1 MIKYSRIIIGFSVFL
16 VILIAFECAR
26 TPAPALEPKMTYG
39 AVEAK
44 WVGNTMEKMT
54 LEEKIGQLIACRYTG
69 RFVNQ
74 DSEYVNKLKTLIVEQ
89 KIGGLI
95 LFAGDVYETAH
106 LTNILQ
112 ERAKIPLLIASDL
125 ERGLGNQI
133 DGATL
138 FPPVMS
144 LGAADSEELAYLMG
158 KITALE
164 ARAIGIH
171 MTYAPVVDVNINP
184 DNPIINVRSFGEDP
198 EQVSRLAV
206 PFIKGCQ
213 ENGLIA
219 TAKHFPGHGDTSE
232 DSHTVL
238 PTVKGDRARLDKVE
252 IYPFKIAVE
261 SGIQAIMAA
270 HLSLPAL
277 DPAPNVPSS
286 LSKPILTDLL
296 RNELGFDGII
306 VTDAMGMGGVT
317 TLYEPEEAA
326 LMAIKAGIDMIL
338 LPPKPKEVID
348 ALVQAVRS
356 GEISEERINSSVKR
370 ILEAKARLGLYKQ
383 KLVDLKMLDFKI
395 APRAHLKQADLTFE
409 SAITLVKN
417 EDAVVPLSKKNQRLA
432 VLALSSDPG
441 GYFAGRTFVQ
451 EIKEKNPHV
460 FEFYAEATTGQDTL
474 DAALKKASEADVLIF
489 ALFSRLRADK
499 GSVDLEMNH
508 VHLIREAAKL
518 SKGVIVISFGS
529 PYFLRHFPEVD
540 AYICAYRYADEAQV
554 AAAKAL
560 FGEIDIQGKLPVTI
574 PDLFPIGHG
583 LIVLK
588 KDQSEEIK
596 KH

>member
-1 MIKYSRIIIGFSVFL
+1 MVNNSRIFIGLSIFI
-16 VILIAFECAR
+16 VILMTFECAK
-26 TPAPALEPKMTYG
+26 TPPPALEPGMTFG
-39 AVEAK
+39 SAEAK
-44 WVGNTMEKMT
+44 WVANTMKEMT
-54 LEEKIGQLIACRYTG
+54 LEEKVGQLVACRYTG
-69 RFVNQ
+69 RFVNM
-74 DSEYVNKLKTLIVEQ
+74 DSDYVRDLKQLIVEQ

-95 LFAGDVYETAH
+95 IFQGDVYESAR
-106 LTNILQ
+106 LNNSLQ
-112 ERAKIPLLIASDL
+112 EKAEIPLLIASDL

-144 LGAADSEELAYLMG
+144 LGAADSEELAYRMG

-198 EQVSRLAV
+198 ELVGRLAV

-238 PTVKGDRARLDKVE
+238 PTVKADRERLDKVE

-261 SGIQAIMAA
+261 SGVQAIMAA

-277 DPAPNVPSS
+277 DPTPNVPSS
-286 LSKPILTDLL
+286 LSRPILTDLL
-296 RNELGFDGII
+296 RKELGFEGLI

-317 TLYEPEEAA
+317 TLYKPEEAA
-326 LMAIKAGIDMIL
+326 LRAIHAGIDMIL
-338 LPPKPKEVID
+338 LPPKPKEVIN
-348 ALVQAVRS
+348 ALVKAVRD
-356 GEISEERINSSVKR
+356 GEILEDRIDLSVKR

-383 KLVDLKMLDFKI
+383 KLVDLDLLDIRI
-395 APRAHLKQADLTFE
+395 APRVHLKQAEVTFE
-409 SAITLVKN
+409 KSMTLVKN
-417 EDAVVPLSKKNQRLA
+417 KDDVVPLSNSNQSIA
-432 VLALSSDPG
+432 VLSLSSDPG
-441 GYFAGRTFVQ
+441 GYFAGRTFVR
-451 EIKEKNPHV
+451 EMKKRSPEV
-460 FEFYAEATTGQDTL
+460 FEFYAEATTGQDYL
-474 DAALKKASEADVLIF
+474 DAAFKKASTADVLVI

-499 GSVDLEMNH
+499 GSVGLVMNH

-518 SKGVIVISFGS
+518 PKGVVVVSFGS

-540 AYICAYRYADEAQV
+540 AYICAYRYADEAMR

-560 FGEIDIQGKLPVTI
+560 FGEIDIQGKLPVSI
-574 PDLFPIGHG
+574 PDNYPFGHG
-583 LIVLK
+583 LIVPK
-588 KDQSEEIK
+588 K
-596 KH
+596 

>member
-1 MIKYSRIIIGFSVFL
+1 MIKYSRIFIGFSIFL
-16 VILIAFECAR
+16 VILIAFECAK
-26 TPAPALEPKMTYG
+26 TPTPALEPRMTFG
-39 AVEAK
+39 SDEAK

-54 LEEKIGQLIACRYTG
+54 LEEKVGQLIACRYTG

-74 DSEYVNKLKTLIVEQ
+74 DSEYVNDLKTLVVEQ

-112 ERAKIPLLIASDL
+112 EKAKIPLLIASDL

-144 LGAADSEELAYLMG
+144 LGAADSEELAYRMG

-198 EQVSRLAV
+198 EQVGRLAV

-219 TAKHFPGHGDTSE
+219 TAKHFPGHGDTAE

-238 PTVKGDRARLDKVE
+238 PTVKGDRERLDRVE

-261 SGIQAIMAA
+261 SGVQAIMAA

-277 DPAPNVPSS
+277 DPTPNVPSS
-286 LSKPILTDLL
+286 LYKPILTDLL
-296 RNELGFDGII
+296 RDELGFDGII

-326 LMAIKAGIDMIL
+326 LKAIKAGIDMIL
-338 LPPKPKEVID
+338 LPPKPKEVIA

-356 GEISEERINSSVKR
+356 GEISEKRIDVSVKR

-383 KLVDLKMLDFKI
+383 KLVELELLDMRI
-395 APRAHLKQADLTFE
+395 APRAHLRQAEVTFE
-409 SAITLVKN
+409 KSMTLVKN
-417 EDAVVPLSKKNQRLA
+417 EDAVVPLSGERQSIA

-441 GYFAGRTFVQ
+441 GFFAGRTFVREMKKRGSQ
-451 EIKEKNPHV
+451 V
-460 FEFYAEATTGQDTL
+460 FEFHAEATTGQDYL
-474 DAALKKASEADVLIF
+474 DLALMKARAADVLVF
-489 ALFSRLRADK
+489 ALFSRLRSNK
-499 GSVDLEMNH
+499 GSVGLEMNH
-508 VHLIREAAKL
+508 VHLVREAAKL
-518 SKGVIVISFGS
+518 SKGVVVISFGS

-540 AYICAYRYADEAQV
+540 AYMCAYRYADEAQI

-560 FGEIDIQGKLPVTI
+560 FGEIDIQGKLPVSI
-574 PDLFPIGHG
+574 PDIYPVGHG
-583 LIVLK
+583 LTIPK
-588 KDQSEEIK
+588 RIQ
-596 KH
+596 

>member
-1 MIKYSRIIIGFSVFL
+1 MIKYSRMIIGFSVFL

>member
-508 VHLIREAAKL
+508 VHLIREAAKS

>member
-1 MIKYSRIIIGFSVFL
+1 MKNSRIFVGLSIFI
-16 VILIAFECAR
+16 VILMTFECTK
-26 TPAPALEPKMTYG
+26 TPPPALEPGMTFG
-39 AVEAK
+39 SAEAK
-44 WVGNTMEKMT
+44 WVANTMKEMT
-54 LEEKIGQLIACRYTG
+54 IEEKVGQLIACRYTG
-69 RFVNQ
+69 RFVNM
-74 DSEYVNKLKTLIVEQ
+74 DNEYVRDLKTLIVEQ

-95 LFAGDVYETAH
+95 IFQGDVYESAH
-106 LTNILQ
+106 LNNSLQ
-112 ERAKIPLLIASDL
+112 EKAEIPLLIASDL

-144 LGAADSEELAYLMG
+144 LGAADSEELAYRMG

-198 EQVSRLAV
+198 EQVGRLAV

-219 TAKHFPGHGDTSE
+219 TAKHFPGHGDTAE
-232 DSHTVL
+232 DSHTIL
-238 PTVKGDRARLDKVE
+238 PTVKADRQRLDRVE

-261 SGIQAIMAA
+261 SGVQAIMAA

-277 DPAPNVPSS
+277 DPTPNVPSS

-296 RNELGFDGII
+296 RRELGFEGLI

-326 LMAIKAGIDMIL
+326 LRAVKAGIDMIL

-348 ALVQAVRS
+348 ALVQAVREA
-356 GEISEERINSSVKR
+356 EISEERIDLSVKR
-370 ILEAKARLGLYKQ
+370 ILEAKARLGLYKE
-383 KLVDLKMLDFKI
+383 KFVDLELLDVRI
-395 APRAHLKQADLTFE
+395 APRSHLKQAEVTFE
-409 SAITLVKN
+409 KSMTLVKN
-417 EDAVVPLSKKNQRLA
+417 EGDVVPLSKENQNIC
-432 VLALSSDPG
+432 VLSLSSDPG
-441 GYFAGRTFVQ
+441 GYFAGRTFVR
-451 EIKEKNPHV
+451 EMKKRNPEV
-460 FEFYAEATTGQDTL
+460 FEFYAEATTGQDYL
-474 DAALKKASEADVLIF
+474 DEAFKKASHADVLVI

-499 GSVDLEMNH
+499 GSVGLVMNH
-508 VHLIREAAKL
+508 VHLIREVGKL
-518 SKGVIVISFGS
+518 PKSVVVVSFGS

-540 AYICAYRYADEAQV
+540 AYMCAYRYADEAMR

-560 FGEIDIQGKLPVTI
+560 FGEIDIQGKLPVSI
-574 PDLFPIGHG
+574 PDNYPIGHG
-583 LIVLK
+583 LTIPK
-588 KDQSEEIK
+588 KIQ
-596 KH
+596 

>member
-1 MIKYSRIIIGFSVFL
+1 MMKNSRIFIGLSIFVIIL
-16 VILIAFECAR
+16 MTFECAK
-26 TPAPALEPKMTYG
+26 TPPPALEPGMTFG
-39 AVEAK
+39 SAEAK
-44 WVGNTMEKMT
+44 WVTNTMKTMT
-54 LEEKIGQLIACRYTG
+54 LEEKVGQLIACRYTG
-69 RFVNQ
+69 RFVNK
-74 DSEYVNKLKTLIVEQ
+74 DSEYVRDLKSLIVEQ

-95 LFAGDVYETAH
+95 IFQGDVYESAH
-106 LTNILQ
+106 LNNSLQ
-112 ERAKIPLLIASDL
+112 EKAKIPLLIASDL

-144 LGAADSEELAYLMG
+144 LGATGSEELAYRMG
-158 KITALE
+158 KVTALE

-198 EQVSRLAV
+198 EQVGRLAV

-219 TAKHFPGHGDTSE
+219 TAKHFPGHGDTAE

-238 PTVKGDRARLDKVE
+238 PAVKADRERLDRVE

-261 SGIQAIMAA
+261 SGVQAIMAA

-277 DPAPNVPSS
+277 DPTPNVPSS

-296 RNELGFDGII
+296 RRELGFEGLI

-326 LMAIKAGIDMIL
+326 LRAVNAGIDMIL

-348 ALVQAVRS
+348 ALVQAVRD
-356 GEISEERINSSVKR
+356 GEISEERIDLSVKR
-370 ILEAKARLGLYKQ
+370 ILEAKAMLGLYKE
-383 KLVDLKMLDFKI
+383 KLVDLELLDIRI
-395 APRAHLKQADLTFE
+395 APRAHLKQAEVTFE
-409 SAITLVKN
+409 KSMTLVKN
-417 EDAVVPLSKKNQRLA
+417 EDDVVPLSKENQSIC
-432 VLALSSDPG
+432 VLSLSSDPG
-441 GYFAGRTFVQ
+441 GYFAGMTFVR
-451 EIKEKNPHV
+451 EMKKRNPEV
-460 FEFYAEATTGQDTL
+460 FEFYAEATTGQDYL
-474 DAALKKASEADVLIF
+474 DAAFKKASQADVLVI

-499 GSVDLEMNH
+499 GSVGLVMNH

-518 SKGVIVISFGS
+518 PKSVVVVSFGS
-529 PYFLRHFPEVD
+529 PYFLRHFPEVE
-540 AYICAYRYADEAQV
+540 AYMCAYRHADEAMM

-560 FGEIDIQGKLPVTI
+560 FGEIDIQGKLPVSI
-574 PDLFPIGHG
+574 PDNYTIGHG
-583 LIVLK
+583 LTIPK
-588 KDQSEEIK
+588 KVQ
-596 KH
+596 

>member
-1 MIKYSRIIIGFSVFL
+1 MMRYSRIIISLSIFII
-16 VILIAFECAR
+16 ILMTFECAK
-26 TPAPALEPKMTYG
+26 TPAPALEPRMTFG
-39 AVEAK
+39 SDEAK
-44 WVGNTMEKMT
+44 WVANTMEKMA
-54 LEEKIGQLIACRYTG
+54 LEEKVGQLIACRYTG
-69 RFVNQ
+69 RFVNM
-74 DSEYVNKLKTLIVEQ
+74 DSEFVDELKTLVAEQ

-106 LTNILQ
+106 LNNSLQ
-112 ERAKIPLLIASDL
+112 EKAKIPLLIASDL

-144 LGAADSEELAYLMG
+144 LGAADSEELAYRMG

-198 EQVSRLAV
+198 EQVGRLAV

-219 TAKHFPGHGDTSE
+219 TAKHFPGHGDTDE

-238 PTVKGDRARLDKVE
+238 PTVNADRERLDRVE

-261 SGIQAIMAA
+261 SGVQAIMAA

-277 DPAPNVPSS
+277 DPRQNVPSS
-286 LSKPILTDLL
+286 LSKPILTGLL
-296 RNELGFDGII
+296 REELGFKGII

-317 TLYEPEEAA
+317 TLFEPEEAA
-326 LMAIKAGIDMIL
+326 LRAIKAGIDMVL
-338 LPPKPKEVID
+338 LPPKPKEVIE
-348 ALVQAVRS
+348 ALIQAVRD
-356 GEISEERINSSVKR
+356 GEISEERIDLSVKR

-383 KLVDLKMLDFKI
+383 KLVDLALLDIRI
-395 APRAHLKQADLTFE
+395 APRAHLRQAEVTFE
-409 SAITLVKN
+409 KSMTLVKN
-417 EDAVVPLSKKNQRLA
+417 EDAVVPLSKENQSIAILS
-432 VLALSSDPG
+432 LSSDPG
-441 GYFAGRTFVQ
+441 GFFAGRTFVR
-451 EIKEKNPHV
+451 EMKKKSSRIM
-460 FEFYAEATTGQDTL
+460 EFYAEATTGQDYL
-474 DAALKKASEADVLIF
+474 DSAFKNARNADVLVI

-499 GSVDLEMNH
+499 GSVGLEMNH
-508 VHLIREAAKL
+508 VHLIREAVKL
-518 SKGVIVISFGS
+518 SKNVLVVSFGS

-540 AYICAYRYADEAQV
+540 AYMCAYRYADEAMM
-554 AAAKAL
+554 AAARAL
-560 FGEIDIQGKLPVTI
+560 FGEIDIQGKLPVSI
-574 PDLFPIGHG
+574 PELYPIGHG
-583 LIVLK
+583 LTVPK
-588 KDQSEEIK
+588 KIQ
-596 KH
+596 

>member
-1 MIKYSRIIIGFSVFL
+1 
-16 VILIAFECAR
+16 
-26 TPAPALEPKMTYG
+26 
-39 AVEAK
+39 
-44 WVGNTMEKMT
+44 
-54 LEEKIGQLIACRYTG
+54 
-69 RFVNQ
+69 
-74 DSEYVNKLKTLIVEQ
+74 LKQLIVEQ

-95 LFAGDVYETAH
+95 IFQGDVYESAR
-106 LTNILQ
+106 LNNSLQ
-112 ERAKIPLLIASDL
+112 EKAEIPLLIASDL

-144 LGAADSEELAYLMG
+144 LGAADSEELAYRMG

-198 EQVSRLAV
+198 ELVGRLAV

-238 PTVKGDRARLDKVE
+238 PTVKADRERLDKVE

-261 SGIQAIMAA
+261 SGVQAIMAA

-277 DPAPNVPSS
+277 DPTPNVPSS
-286 LSKPILTDLL
+286 LSRPILTDLL
-296 RNELGFDGII
+296 RKELGFEGLI

-317 TLYEPEEAA
+317 TLYKPEEAA
-326 LMAIKAGIDMIL
+326 LRAIHAGIDMIL
-338 LPPKPKEVID
+338 LPPKPKEVIN
-348 ALVQAVRS
+348 ALVKAVRD
-356 GEISEERINSSVKR
+356 GEILEDRIDLSVKR

-383 KLVDLKMLDFKI
+383 KLVDLDLLDIRI
-395 APRAHLKQADLTFE
+395 APRVHLKQAEVTFE
-409 SAITLVKN
+409 KSMTLVKN
-417 EDAVVPLSKKNQRLA
+417 KDDVVPLSNSNQSIA
-432 VLALSSDPG
+432 VLSLSSDPG
-441 GYFAGRTFVQ
+441 GYFAGRTFVR
-451 EIKEKNPHV
+451 EMKKRSPEV
-460 FEFYAEATTGQDTL
+460 FEFYAEATTGQDYL
-474 DAALKKASEADVLIF
+474 DAAFKKASTADVLVI

-499 GSVDLEMNH
+499 GSVGLVMNH

-518 SKGVIVISFGS
+518 PKGVVVVSFGS

-540 AYICAYRYADEAQV
+540 AYICAYRYADEAMR

-560 FGEIDIQGKLPVTI
+560 FGEIDIQGKLPVSI
-574 PDLFPIGHG
+574 PDNYPFGHG
-583 LIVLK
+583 LIVPK
-588 KDQSEEIK
+588 K
-596 KH
+596 

>member
-1 MIKYSRIIIGFSVFL
+1 MKR
-16 VILIAFECAR
+16 
-26 TPAPALEPKMTYG
+26 
-39 AVEAK
+39 
-44 WVGNTMEKMT
+44 MT
-54 LEEKIGQLIACRYTG
+54 LEEKVGQLIACRYTG
-69 RFVNQ
+69 RFVNI
-74 DSEYVNKLKTLIVEQ
+74 DSDYVRDLRRLIVEQ

-95 LFAGDVYETAH
+95 IFQGDVYESAR
-106 LTNILQ
+106 LNNSLQ
-112 ERAKIPLLIASDL
+112 EKAEIPLLIASDL

-144 LGAADSEELAYLMG
+144 LGAADSEELAYRMG

-198 EQVSRLAV
+198 ELVGRLAV

-238 PTVKGDRARLDKVE
+238 PTVKADRERLDKVE
-252 IYPFKIAVE
+252 IYPFRIAVE
-261 SGIQAIMAA
+261 SGVQAIMAA

-277 DPAPNVPSS
+277 DPTPNVPSS
-286 LSKPILTDLL
+286 LSRPILTDLL
-296 RNELGFDGII
+296 RSELGFEGLI

-317 TLYEPEEAA
+317 TLFKPEEAA
-326 LMAIKAGIDMIL
+326 LRAIHAGIDIIL

-348 ALVQAVRS
+348 ALVRAVKD
-356 GEISEERINSSVKR
+356 GEISEERMDLSVRR

-383 KLVDLKMLDFKI
+383 KLVDLDLLDIRI
-395 APRAHLKQADLTFE
+395 APRAHLKQAEVTFE
-409 SAITLVKN
+409 KSMTLVKN
-417 EDAVVPLSKKNQRLA
+417 LDDVVPLSKENQSIGILS
-432 VLALSSDPG
+432 LSSDPG
-441 GYFAGRTFVQ
+441 GYFAGRTFVR
-451 EIKEKNPHV
+451 EMKKRNPEV
-460 FEFYAEATTGQDTL
+460 YEFYAEATTGQDYL
-474 DAALKKASEADVLIF
+474 DAAFQKASSADVMVI

-499 GSVDLEMNH
+499 GSVGLVMNH
-508 VHLIREAAKL
+508 VHLIRKASKL
-518 SKGVIVISFGS
+518 SKGVVVVSFGS
-529 PYFLRHFPEVD
+529 PYFLRHFPEVN
-540 AYICAYRYADEAQV
+540 AYMCAYRYADEAMR

-560 FGEIDIQGKLPVTI
+560 FGEIDIQGKLPVSI
-574 PDLFPIGHG
+574 PDNYPIGHG
-583 LIVLK
+583 LTIPK
-588 KDQSEEIK
+588 R
-596 KH
+596 

>member
-1 MIKYSRIIIGFSVFL
+1 MRYSRIIISLSVFMIML
-16 VILIAFECAR
+16 MTFECAR
-26 TPAPALEPKMTYG
+26 TPAPALEPRMTFG
-39 AVEAK
+39 SVEAK
-44 WVGNTMEKMT
+44 WVANTMEKMT
-54 LEEKIGQLIACRYTG
+54 LEEKVGQLIACRYTG
-69 RFVNQ
+69 RFVNM
-74 DSEYVNKLKTLIVEQ
+74 DSEYVNDLKTLVVEQ

-106 LTNILQ
+106 LNNTLQ
-112 ERAKIPLLIASDL
+112 EKAKIPLLIASDL
-125 ERGLGNQI
+125 ERGLGNQV

-144 LGAADSEELAYLMG
+144 LGAADSEELAYRMG

-184 DNPIINVRSFGEDP
+184 ENPIINVRSFGEDP
-198 EQVSRLAV
+198 EQVGRLAV

-219 TAKHFPGHGDTSE
+219 TAKHFPGHGDTTE

-238 PTVKGDRARLDKVE
+238 PTVNADRERLDRVE

-261 SGIQAIMAA
+261 AGVQAIMAA

-277 DPAPNVPSS
+277 DPTPNVPSS
-286 LSKPILTDLL
+286 LSKLILTGLL
-296 RNELGFDGII
+296 REELGFKGII

-326 LMAIKAGIDMIL
+326 LRAIKAGIDMVL

-348 ALVQAVRS
+348 ALVQAVRD
-356 GEISEERINSSVKR
+356 GTITEERIDLSVKR

-383 KLVDLKMLDFKI
+383 KLVDLELLDIRI
-395 APRAHLKQADLTFE
+395 APRAHLRQAEVTFE
-409 SAITLVKN
+409 KSITLVKN
-417 EDAVVPLSKKNQRLA
+417 GDAVVPLSKKNQSIA
-432 VLALSSDPG
+432 VLSLSSDPG
-441 GYFAGRTFVQ
+441 GYFAGMTFVS
-451 EIKEKNPHV
+451 EMKKRSSRV
-460 FEFYAEATTGQDTL
+460 LEFYAEATTGQDYL
-474 DAALKKASEADVLIF
+474 DAALKKARTADVMVI
-489 ALFSRLRADK
+489 ALFSRLRANK
-499 GSVDLEMNH
+499 GSVGLEMSH
-508 VHLIREAAKL
+508 VHLIREAAEL
-518 SKGVIVISFGS
+518 SKNVVVVSFGS

-540 AYICAYRYADEAQV
+540 AYMCAYRYSDEAMM
-554 AAAKAL
+554 AAARAL

-574 PDLFPIGHG
+574 PELYPIGHG
-583 LIVLK
+583 LTVPKRI
-588 KDQSEEIK
+588 Q
-596 KH
+596 

>member
-1 MIKYSRIIIGFSVFL
+1 MIKYSRMIIGFSVFL

-508 VHLIREAAKL
+508 VHLIREAAKS

>member
-1 MIKYSRIIIGFSVFL
+1 MMRYSRLLISLSVFFI
-16 VILIAFECAR
+16 ILMTFECAK
-26 TPAPALEPKMTYG
+26 TPTPALEPRMVFG
-39 AVEAK
+39 SDEAK
-44 WVGNTMEKMT
+44 WVANTMGKMT
-54 LEEKIGQLIACRYTG
+54 LEEKVGQLIACRYTG
-69 RFVNQ
+69 RFMNM
-74 DSEYVNKLKTLIVEQ
+74 DSEYVNSLKALVVEQ

-106 LTNILQ
+106 LTNSLQ
-112 ERAKIPLLIASDL
+112 EKAKIPLLIASDL

-144 LGAADSEELAYLMG
+144 LGAAGSEELAYRMG

-198 EQVSRLAV
+198 QQVGRLAV

-219 TAKHFPGHGDTSE
+219 TAKHFPGHGDTTE

-238 PTVKGDRARLDKVE
+238 PTVNADRERLDRVE

-261 SGIQAIMAA
+261 SGVQAIMAA

-277 DPAPNVPSS
+277 DPTLNVPSS
-286 LSKPILTDLL
+286 LSKPILTGLL
-296 RNELGFDGII
+296 REELGFDGII

-326 LMAIKAGIDMIL
+326 LSAIKAGIDMVL
-338 LPPKPKEVID
+338 LPPKPKEVVD
-348 ALVQAVRS
+348 ALVQAVRD
-356 GEISEERINSSVKR
+356 GEISEERIDLSVKR

-383 KLVDLKMLDFKI
+383 KLVDFELLDIRI
-395 APRAHLKQADLTFE
+395 APRVHLKQAEATFE
-409 SAITLVKN
+409 KSMTLVKN
-417 EDAVVPLSKKNQRLA
+417 EDAVIPLSKENQSIA
-432 VLALSSDPG
+432 VLSLSSDPG
-441 GYFAGRTFVQ
+441 GYFAGRTFVR
-451 EIKEKNPHV
+451 EMKKKSNLVI
-460 FEFYAEATTGQDTL
+460 EFYAEATTGQDYL
-474 DAALKKASEADVLIF
+474 DSAFKKASSADVLVI

-499 GSVDLEMNH
+499 GSVGLVKNH
-508 VHLIREAAKL
+508 VDLIREAAKL
-518 SKGVIVISFGS
+518 TKGVVVISFGS

-540 AYICAYRYADEAQV
+540 AYMCAYRYSDEAMV
-554 AAAKAL
+554 AAAKAV
-560 FGEIDIQGKLPVTI
+560 FGEIDIQGKLPVSI
-574 PDLFPIGHG
+574 PEHYPIGHG
-583 LIVLK
+583 LTVPK
-588 KDQSEEIK
+588 RTQ
-596 KH
+596 